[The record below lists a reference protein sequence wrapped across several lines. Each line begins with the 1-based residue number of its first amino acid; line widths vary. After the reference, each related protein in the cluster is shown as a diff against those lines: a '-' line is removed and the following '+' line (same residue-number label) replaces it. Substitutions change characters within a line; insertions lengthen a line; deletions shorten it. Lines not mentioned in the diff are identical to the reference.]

1 MCLFLWEG
9 IAFTGFGYVA
19 LTERGPGVTNTDRL
33 WTTLGISIGI
43 CLLLDSLMALL
54 FLAVGSRRAWY
65 GALMM
70 SLIGFVG
77 SLRLSWVGYQ
87 LVVEAV
93 RRGGDWKGLHVA
105 TAWLFGV
112 LGPLTLATFPLEWFI
127 ACLLILRPGAMGKG
141 KVPDVDGDLS

>member
-1 MCLFLWEG
+1 M
-9 IAFTGFGYVA
+9 T
-19 LTERGPGVTNTDRL
+19 
-33 WTTLGISIGI
+33 
-43 CLLLDSLMALL
+43 LL

-77 SLRLSWVGYQ
+77 SLGLSWVGYQ

-105 TAWLFGV
+105 TAWFFGAI
-112 LGPLTLATFPLEWFI
+112 GPLALANLPLGLFT

-141 KVPDVDGDLS
+141 KVSDVDRDLS